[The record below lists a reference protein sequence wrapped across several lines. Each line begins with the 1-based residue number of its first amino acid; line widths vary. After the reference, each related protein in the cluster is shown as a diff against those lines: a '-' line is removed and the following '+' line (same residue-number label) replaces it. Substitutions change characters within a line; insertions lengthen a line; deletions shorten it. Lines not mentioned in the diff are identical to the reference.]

1 MRKFRNRLTLVF
13 VLLIGLSVGVLGV
26 FVSHLIEQSYVDWL
40 SERLTKETRLLAD
53 TVEWREDVATMDRLA
68 ETYSASLDVRI
79 TFIAADGTVVG
90 DSESDPTTMENHADR
105 PEVGQAL
112 DASVDVGESV
122 RYSAT
127 VEEELM
133 YIALPVVRDGE
144 TVGVVRAAMSL
155 EAIND
160 SIRSIWMSLF
170 VGLLLL
176 LLAAAFVSSSL
187 ARGITR
193 PIEDMTRFARGIT
206 RGDFARDPVR
216 VKSRDELGQLARA
229 LHHMSISLE
238 RQLDAIRESEQR
250 LKSVI
255 ETMPSGLLL
264 IDPEGTIVLV
274 NPAIEEMLG
283 FKSAELTGKPYAHFA
298 HVYDLEQLIKRCTQ
312 SRSNVREEL
321 HLYFPKERI
330 LEASL
335 SPVVDDAERIVG
347 IVVVLHDMTAIR
359 RLEKMRSE
367 FVANV
372 SHEIKT
378 PVTAIIGFTE
388 TLLDGA
394 LEDRATSRSFLEI
407 IQEESR
413 RLHRLIGDI
422 LDLSNI
428 ESRELSLNIETV
440 DISHLVRTTAETLMS
455 QVDEKDLSLHL
466 HLPAELKADGDKDR
480 LRQIVVNLLSNAIAY
495 TPRGGSIDVT
505 VAAEG
510 ERWRLEVE
518 DTGIGIPEDDLP
530 RIFERFYRVDR
541 ARSRESGGTGLGLA
555 IVKHLVDVLGG
566 SIDVESKVGAGSTFT
581 IMFPYKKEPTGDR

>member
-1 MRKFRNRLTLVF
+1 MKKFRNRLTLVF
-13 VLLIGLSVGVLGV
+13 VLLIGLSVGVLGL

-53 TVEWREDVATMDRLA
+53 TVQWREDVATMDRLA

-105 PEVGQAL
+105 PEVRRAL
-112 DASVDVGESV
+112 DASGDVGESV

-127 VEEELM
+127 VEEKLM

-155 EAIND
+155 EAINN
-160 SIRSIWMSLF
+160 SIRSIWMSLV

-206 RGDFARDPVR
+206 RGDFGRDPVR

-229 LHHMSISLE
+229 LQHMSISLE

-264 IDPEGTIVLV
+264 IDPDGMIVLV

-283 FKSAELTGKPYAHFA
+283 FKKAEITGKPYAHFA
-298 HVYDLEQLIKRCTQ
+298 HVCDLEQLIKRCTQ
-312 SRSNVREEL
+312 FRSNVREEL

-394 LEDRATSRSFLEI
+394 LEDTATSRSFLEI

-440 DISHLVRTTAETLMS
+440 DVSHLVRTTAETLTS
-455 QVDEKDLSLHL
+455 QVDEKDLSLRL

-495 TPRGGSIDVT
+495 TPHGGSIDVT

-510 ERWRLEVE
+510 ERWRLEVK

-566 SIDVESKVGAGSTFT
+566 SVDVESKVGAGSTFT
-581 IMFPYKKEPTGDR
+581 VTFPFKKETHR